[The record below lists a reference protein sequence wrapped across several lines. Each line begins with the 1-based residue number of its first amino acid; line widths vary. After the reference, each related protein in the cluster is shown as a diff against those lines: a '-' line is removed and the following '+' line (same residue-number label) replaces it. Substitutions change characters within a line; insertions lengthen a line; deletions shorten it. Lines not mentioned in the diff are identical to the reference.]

1 MSPPA
6 AEAVRPGAALRAA
19 LERGLAAAP
28 GPVLGVAVSGGGDSV
43 ALLRLA
49 RDWAAGAGR
58 RLAAITIDH
67 GLRPEAAAEAEAV
80 ARLCADWRIPHAI
93 RRWDDPRGA
102 GNLQDRARA
111 ARRRLIAAWA
121 AEAGIAAVALG
132 HTRDD
137 QAETFLL
144 RLARGS
150 GVDGLAAM
158 APATRAEGV
167 LWLRPLLDI
176 DRASLRAMLRAEG
189 IPWAEDGSN
198 ADLRFDRIR
207 MRSALPGLAGL
218 GLGPAR
224 LAATAAAMGR
234 ARAALEAATADLAA
248 RAARPQPFGDVT
260 LDPGGMAAAPEELRL
275 RLLSGT
281 LAWVAGSRY
290 RPRLARVVEAD
301 ALIGA
306 GRSFHGLTL
315 HGCVLRPVRGGIAVR
330 REPAR
335 AGPAVAAGEGCWDNR
350 WTIDSAPPPGLT
362 PGLTL
367 GALGPDGL
375 AQAPNWRGLGV
386 SRETLVT
393 TPALRDGGQI
403 RASLLPG
410 LGRYLDAR
418 RVAPLTPPWGNGA
431 DHPPP

>member
-1 MSPPA
+1 MSPAA
-6 AEAVRPGAALRAA
+6 AEAAGAGAALHAA

-49 RDWAAGAGR
+49 RDWAARHGR
-58 RLAAITIDH
+58 GLSAITIDH
-67 GLRPEAAAEAEAV
+67 GLRPEAAAEAETV
-80 ARLCADWRIPHAI
+80 ARLCAGWGIPHAI
-93 RRWDDPRGA
+93 RRWDSPHGP
-102 GNLQDRARA
+102 GNLQDRARE

-121 AEAGIAAVALG
+121 AEAGIAAVALA

-158 APATRAEGV
+158 APVTRAGGI
-167 LWLRPLLDI
+167 LWLRPLLGI
-176 DRASLRAMLRAEG
+176 DRASLRVFLQSEG
-189 IPWAEDGSN
+189 IGWAEDGSN

-207 MRSALPGLAGL
+207 MRAALPGLAAL

-224 LAATAAAMGR
+224 LAATAAAMAR
-234 ARAALEAATADLAA
+234 ARVALEAATAALAA
-248 RAARPQPFGDVT
+248 RAARPQPFGEVL
-260 LDPGGMAAAPEELRL
+260 LDPGELRPAPEELRL

-290 RPRLARVVEAD
+290 RPRLARVLEAD
-301 ALIGA
+301 ALLDPA
-306 GRSFHGLTL
+306 GRPFQGLTL

-335 AGPAVAAGEGCWDNR
+335 VGPAVGPGHHGWDDR
-350 WTIDSAPPPGLT
+350 WAIKPPVPE
-362 PGLTL
+362 GLTL
-367 GALGPDGL
+367 GALGPGGL
-375 AQAPNWRGLGV
+375 AQAPDWRRLGIA
-386 SRETLVT
+386 RETLVT
-393 TPALRDGGQI
+393 TPVLREGD
-403 RASLLPG
+403 RVVASLLPG
-410 LGRYLDAR
+410 LGRPLGAR
-418 RVAPLTPPWGNGA
+418 RIAPLTPPWGNGA

>member
-1 MSPPA
+1 MNPA
-6 AEAVRPGAALRAA
+6 AAQAAGSVAALRAA
-19 LERGLAAAP
+19 LKRGLAAAP

-49 RDWAAGAGR
+49 RDWAADGGR

-67 GLRPEAAAEAEAV
+67 GLRAEAAAEAEAV
-80 ARLCADWRIPHAI
+80 ARLCAGWGIPHTI
-93 RRWDDPRGA
+93 RRWADPHGP
-102 GNLQDRARA
+102 GNLQDRARE
-111 ARRRLIAAWA
+111 ARRRLIADWA
-121 AEAGIAAVALG
+121 AGAGITAVALA

-158 APATRAEGV
+158 AAATRAEGL

-176 DRASLRAMLRAEG
+176 DRASLRAFLLAEG
-189 IPWAEDGSN
+189 IGWAEDGSN

-207 MRSALPGLAGL
+207 MRTALPGLASL

-224 LAATAAAMGR
+224 LAATAAAMAR
-234 ARAALEAATADLAA
+234 ARVALEAATAALAA
-248 RAARPQPFGDVT
+248 RVARPQPFGDVT
-260 LDPGGMAAAPEELRL
+260 LDPGELAAAPEELRL

-290 RPRLARVVEAD
+290 RPRLARVIEAD
-301 ALIGA
+301 ALIRA
-306 GRSFHGLTL
+306 GQSFHGLTL
-315 HGCVLRPVRGGIAVR
+315 HGCVLRPVRDGIAIR

-335 AGPAVAAGEGCWDNR
+335 VGPEMAAEGLCWDNR
-350 WTIDSAPPPGLT
+350 WTIDSPVP

-367 GALGPDGL
+367 GALGPGGL
-375 AQAPNWRGLGV
+375 AQLPDWRRLGIA
-386 SRETLVT
+386 RETLAT
-393 TPALRDGGQI
+393 TPVLRDGGQI

-410 LGRYLDAR
+410 LGRPLAAR
-418 RVAPLTPPWGNGA
+418 RTAPLTPPWGNGA
-431 DHPPP
+431 EHPPP